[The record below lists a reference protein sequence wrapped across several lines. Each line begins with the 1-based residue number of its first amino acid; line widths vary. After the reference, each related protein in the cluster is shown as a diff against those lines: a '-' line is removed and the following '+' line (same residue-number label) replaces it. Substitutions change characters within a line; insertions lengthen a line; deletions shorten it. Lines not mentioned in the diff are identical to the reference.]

1 VAAHIP
7 STRPTFHLRTRH
19 KRITPSSRDLRR
31 TTVLASSQTE
41 AAFATNTAFVLIPAF
56 PIMAGVS
63 DYIQLTHGEL
73 KRLASDRK
81 VKGRGALGRR
91 QALIDALI
99 EDDKVPP
106 GQINYEKLNVYT
118 LRALAGERGIPGRT
132 ANRNKQ
138 RLVDILRADDQ
149 YVATALPRTQ
159 AYTLRTSVSRRNTR
173 RQQSISATD
182 TDTHTHSGSDALHS
196 PVRQP
201 YADTVE
207 DYASATFL
215 ICGSLITLQR
225 IDFATHP
232 SLPDVEAHEQRLL
245 GYFRAKPTQEATLH
259 NSRSKCS
266 KRVALKELL
275 LYGKP
280 EDLEGQIYCIH
291 LETTAVDDGET
302 SEPWMDSLLELVGVE
317 DAKARDL
324 RKRHVQER
332 KDFWSAVETDGGAQ
346 AHDIMPASADK
357 ADRLLR
363 HVLQDNTSREEDGD
377 AVQKL
382 LNPHQS
388 NVSLQASPA
397 GPARVRENEVHITG
411 LYSSATFG
419 QRPISAVALEKEEW
433 ELRWNN
439 IFQKGGQVMEIQ
451 DVEKFGVV
459 DTIEPNKDQPSVERR
474 GHVEW
479 NPRRSYSLPSVPGDD
494 RYTQAPNDD
503 RESEDEYTPP
513 DAIVL
518 GEYLPPINIK
528 GRDLVVK
535 SAQTTS
541 SKVVPRETYFRLG
554 ILQRHAGIT
563 STSPPGAPG
572 TTDLGQHRILCESM
586 IIGHVKNDK
595 FGTNKVE
602 VFDFGD
608 LYIGDA
614 TGADNRD
621 FDLRDI
627 IWSEGPYAELQ
638 SISDDITLA
647 PRLMAIVQKE
657 VDRASAP
664 HAQDKSGLPFLPSYR
679 DGEYNLT
686 MNLNRLTDWPF
697 RGIQIAIRCVNCLD
711 VVADPD
717 LPANLRFPEDIII
730 CFPKEPQ
737 SMNEIRREIYR
748 KINQVHRG
756 HTNAN
761 SGVLFA
767 AHNREKWMLE
777 LWILPQRLMRV
788 EDHEDRCMYRY
799 SEQAGGLKTF
809 LDQERVQTG
818 DGRLFGEARFIQT

>member
-1 VAAHIP
+1 
-7 STRPTFHLRTRH
+7 
-19 KRITPSSRDLRR
+19 
-31 TTVLASSQTE
+31 
-41 AAFATNTAFVLIPAF
+41 
-56 PIMAGVS
+56 MAGVS

-73 KRLASDRK
+73 KRLASGRK
-81 VKGRGALGRR
+81 VKGRGTLGTR

-106 GQINYEKLNVYT
+106 GQTNYEKLNVYT

-138 RLVDILRADDQ
+138 RLVDILKADDQ
-149 YVATALPRTQ
+149 YAATALPRTQ
-159 AYTLRTSVSRRNTR
+159 TYSMRTSVSRRKTR
-173 RQQSISATD
+173 RPQSISVTD
-182 TDTHTHSGSDALHS
+182 TDTHSELDARHS

-266 KRVALKELL
+266 TRVALKELF

-280 EDLEGQIYCIH
+280 GDLEGQIYCIH
-291 LETTAVDDGET
+291 LKTTAVDDGVT

-346 AHDIMPASADK
+346 AHDIMSVSADK

-363 HVLQDNTSREEDGD
+363 HVFQDNTSGEEDGD
-377 AVQKL
+377 AVQNS

-388 NVSLQASPA
+388 NARLQASPD
-397 GPARVRENEVHITG
+397 GPARVRENEAHTTQ
-411 LYSSATFG
+411 LYSSAAFR

-433 ELRWNN
+433 ELRSNN
-439 IFQKGGQVMEIQ
+439 IFQRGGQVMEIQ
-451 DVEKFGVV
+451 DGEKSGVV
-459 DTIEPNKDQPSVERR
+459 ETIEPNKDQPSVER
-474 GHVEW
+474 GLHVEW
-479 NPRRSYSLPSVPGDD
+479 NPRRSYSLPSIPGVD
-494 RYTQAPNDD
+494 RYTQPPNDD

-513 DAIVL
+513 DDIVL
-518 GEYLPPINIK
+518 REYASPMSIK
-528 GRDLVVK
+528 GRDSVVG

-541 SKVVPRETYFRLG
+541 SKAVPRETYFRLG
-554 ILQRHAGIT
+554 ILHKHAGIT

-572 TTDLGQHRILCESM
+572 TTDLGQHRIVCESM

-608 LYIGDA
+608 LCIGNA
-614 TGADNRD
+614 IGADNRD

-657 VDRASAP
+657 VDRASAS
-664 HAQDKSGLPFLPSYR
+664 HAQDKSGLPFLPFHR
-679 DGEYNLT
+679 DGEYHLTINLT
-686 MNLNRLTDWPF
+686 GDTDWPSH
-697 RGIQIAIRCVNCLD
+697 GIQVAIRCVNCLD
-711 VVADPD
+711 VVSDPD
-717 LPANLRFPEDIII
+717 LPTNLRFPEDIILS
-730 CFPKEPQ
+730 FPKEPQ
-737 SMNEIRREIYR
+737 SINEIRREIYR

-799 SEQAGGLKTF
+799 SDQAGGLKAF